1 MYFIFQ
7 YWIVF
12 LFVVIGSMFLIT
24 KKSLSLISSYK
35 NLSQTAKN
43 EANEEDVSKILG
55 SFMLF
60 LATMIG
66 VSIWYAKNQNFDLNN
81 SIIQMMPIF
90 VIMGT
95 LGFIFFLFKGRN
107 FNFNKPIQMEDMKE
121 IVNEQV
127 VKKNLTQR

>member
-12 LFVVIGSMFLIT
+12 LFVVIGSIFLIT

-43 EANEEDVSKILG
+43 EVNEEDVSKILG

-81 SIIQMMPIF
+81 SVIQMMPIF

-107 FNFNKPIQMEDMKE
+107 FNFNKPTQMEDMKE

-127 VKKNLTQR
+127 VKNI